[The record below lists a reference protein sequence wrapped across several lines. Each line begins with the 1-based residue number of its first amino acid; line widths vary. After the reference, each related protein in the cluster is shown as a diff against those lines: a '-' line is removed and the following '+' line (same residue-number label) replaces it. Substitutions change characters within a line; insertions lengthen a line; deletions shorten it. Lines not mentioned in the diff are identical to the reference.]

1 MQALRAMNTHAPIPR
16 GLPALSALGLLRL
29 GSSSP
34 MPPCP
39 LASRSPQ
46 YSVLRTQKSGLTFA
60 LLHRPPDDLHLCTVF
75 SPLAPSRRPKPA
87 AKGRPASPSA
97 IWDVDTC
104 RG

>member
-39 LASRSPQ
+39 IASRSPQ
-46 YSVLRTQKSGLTFA
+46 YSVLRTLKSGLTFA
-60 LLHRPPDDLHLCTVF
+60 RLHRPPADLHLCLF
-75 SPLAPSRRPKPA
+75 AACSSPPLASDFW
-87 AKGRPASPSA
+87 A
-97 IWDVDTC
+97 IQTLTTK
-104 RG
+104 

>member
-39 LASRSPQ
+39 IASRSPQ
-46 YSVLRTQKSGLTFA
+46 YSVLRTLKSGLTFA
-60 LLHRPPDDLHLCTVF
+60 RLHRPQADLRLCTG
-75 SPLAPSRRPKPA
+75 SSLPPLTRPISQQGARKEE
-87 AKGRPASPSA
+87 RC
-97 IWDVDTC
+97 D
-104 RG
+104 